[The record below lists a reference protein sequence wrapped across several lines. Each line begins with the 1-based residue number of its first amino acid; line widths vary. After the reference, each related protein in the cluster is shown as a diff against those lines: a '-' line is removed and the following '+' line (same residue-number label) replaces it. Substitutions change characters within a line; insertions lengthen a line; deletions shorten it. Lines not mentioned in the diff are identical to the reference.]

1 MKAYEI
7 YNKLYDEDINIKT
20 TDVCPDMFEITD
32 DALCIITNRTDGK
45 VCIDCWE
52 REIGDEKVERLLECK
67 RMCDLMCP

>member
-32 DALCIITNRTDGK
+32 DA
-45 VCIDCWE
+45 
-52 REIGDEKVERLLECK
+52 
-67 RMCDLMCP
+67 